1 MSACLA
7 GRLTTPPALAW
18 FIVPLTHLAM
28 LLIAGAVS
36 GLLNAVAGG
45 GSLLLFPALLAA
57 GLPALPANVT
67 NSLIQCCGF
76 VGLALGS
83 RRDLGEVGGRVR
95 PAAGVAAAGALV
107 GSGLLL
113 ALPARIFDAVVP
125 ALVALASLLLLAQP
139 WLSRWIDRPQA
150 RTRERRALLP
160 LAIFLGAI
168 YGGYFGGALGV
179 LLIAVLALGTTD
191 DLRTLNT
198 VKGILSLI
206 IGAVSSM
213 VFALGAPVDWPI
225 VALLAPTNLL
235 GGFLGAGVAR
245 RLPAT
250 ALRLLVAAVGCTVSI
265 YLVVR

>member
-1 MSACLA
+1 
-7 GRLTTPPALAW
+7 
-18 FIVPLTHLAM
+18 LTHVAV

-67 NSLIQCCGF
+67 NSVIQCCGF

-83 RRDLGEVGGRVR
+83 RRELREQQERVR
-95 PAAGVAAAGALV
+95 APAGVAAAGALV

-113 ALPARIFDAVVP
+113 ALPAKIFDAVVP
-125 ALVALASLLLLAQP
+125 ALVALASLLLVTQP
-139 WLSRWIDRPQA
+139 WLSRWIDKPQT
-150 RTRERRALLP
+150 RTRERRALLL
-160 LAIFLGAI
+160 LAIFLGGI

-179 LLIAVLALGTTD
+179 LLIAVLALGTCD
-191 DLRTLNT
+191 DLRTLNAI
-198 VKGILSLI
+198 KGILSLI
-206 IGAVSSM
+206 IGAVSGV
-213 VFALGAPVDWPI
+213 VFTVGAPVDWPV

-235 GGFLGAGVAR
+235 GGLLGAAVAR

-250 ALRLLVAAVGCTVSI
+250 ALRLLVATVGCTVSI